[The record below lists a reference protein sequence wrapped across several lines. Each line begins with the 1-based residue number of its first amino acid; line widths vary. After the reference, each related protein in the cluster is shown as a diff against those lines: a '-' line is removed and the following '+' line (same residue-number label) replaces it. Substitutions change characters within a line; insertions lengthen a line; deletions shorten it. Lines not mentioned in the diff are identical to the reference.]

1 MLKTSKKH
9 WNVLTRLFL
18 CSVLVAAGAL
28 SHAQF
33 TVTNLVTDDQTVT
46 PAALTDAHLLNAWG
60 ISASG
65 TGPLWV
71 SANGSGLAVLYSI
84 NPATDATTKSALEVT
99 IPGADNV
106 TGQVFANVA
115 GNFNTNSFLFVSE
128 DGTVSGWRSA
138 LGSTA
143 EILQTADPVNIYK
156 GAALSESG
164 NNAYLYA
171 ANFGL
176 GTIDVLKGNSGAPN
190 LTGNFTDPNLP
201 AGYAPFN
208 IQNLGGKL
216 YVTYA
221 LKDAATGDDVAGP
234 GNGFVDAFDTN
245 GNLLQRIATQD
256 VLNSPWGLAIAPA
269 SFGALAG
276 DLLVGN
282 FGDGKINA
290 YNLTTLM
297 NDGPLK
303 DTANS
308 PLVIDG
314 LWALAPG
321 NGGQAGSASR
331 IYFTAGP
338 GDEVHGLVGVI
349 APVPEPT
356 TATCGT
362 LCTIVLAY
370 VRYRRSKLCVT

>member
-1 MLKTSKKH
+1 MVGLVFSLTLAAIATTSD
-9 WNVLTRLFL
+9 
-18 CSVLVAAGAL
+18 
-28 SHAQF
+28 AQF
-33 TVTNLVTDDQTVT
+33 AVTNLVTDDQTVT
-46 PAALTDAHLLNAWG
+46 PAAITDAHLLNAWG

-65 TGPLWV
+65 TSPLWV
-71 SANGSGLAVLYSI
+71 SANGSGLAVVYTI
-84 NPATDATTKSALEVT
+84 NPTTDATSKSSLEVT
-99 IPGADNV
+99 IPGAGNV

-115 GNFNTNSFLFVSE
+115 GNFNTDSFLFVRE

-143 EILQTADPVNIYK
+143 EILQTASPVNIYK
-156 GAALSESG
+156 GAALVETG

-171 ANFGL
+171 ANFGT
-176 GTIDVLKGNSGAPN
+176 GAIDVLKGNAGAPN
-190 LTGNFTDPNLP
+190 LTGNFIDPNLP

-221 LKDAATGDDVAGP
+221 LKDATTGDDVAGP

-321 NGGQAGSASR
+321 NGGQAGSTSR
-331 IYFTAGP
+331 VYFTAGP
-338 GDEVHGLVGVI
+338 GDEAHGLVGVI
-349 APVPEPT
+349 ASVPEPT
-356 TATCGT
+356 TASLGV
-362 LCTIVLAY
+362 LCIIIACYQDRL
-370 VRYRRSKLCVT
+370 SKSVA